1 MINATVKIMHVI
13 IFEVINVRTMTI
25 QMCGKMTVCG
35 FVSCVVVMSVCV
47 QSLSVKDTK
56 LSPGGEIYVLGE
68 LGGKVGINN
77 IIVD

>member
-1 MINATVKIMHVI
+1 
-13 IFEVINVRTMTI
+13 MTI

-68 LGGKVGINN
+68 LGGKVGINTYKSLKHTL
-77 IIVD
+77 ILDHY